1 MSDKESVKVLK
12 ECMDLQI
19 KKSNDYQ
26 NPNSTIRQADY
37 YPNGCQS
44 ILDTIQAK
52 VLRMRSVMEA
62 MNNDPKYKPNFESLE
77 DSAKDLINYASFY
90 VAFMR
95 GKMDGQHPDR
105 DFLNRKTY
113 SISLKNMPVGTTS
126 MFTPKS

>member
-1 MSDKESVKVLK
+1 MSETESVKVLK

-26 NPNSTIRQADY
+26 NPNSMIKQADY

-90 VAFMR
+90 VSFMR
-95 GKMDGQHPDR
+95 GKMDGQTPTR
-105 DFLNRKTY
+105 DFLNRK
-113 SISLKNMPVGTTS
+113 ISRPSVAPIHNMVNLNRD
-126 MFTPKS
+126 

>member
-1 MSDKESVKVLK
+1 MSDNDSEAVKVLR
-12 ECMDLQI
+12 ECMTLQI

-26 NPNSTIRQADY
+26 NPNSMIRQADY

-62 MNNDPKYKPNFESLE
+62 MNNDPKYRPNFESLE

-90 VAFMR
+90 VSFMR
-95 GKMDGQHPDR
+95 GKMDGQKPDR
-105 DFLNRKTY
+105 DFLNKKT
-113 SISLKNMPVGTTS
+113 KNKHDS
-126 MFTPKS
+126 KS